1 LLIAMDNSSTVLITS
16 TSSTLAEDAMDNPC
30 NATDEYLLVPRFFLA
45 VVFGV
50 ALSIISICF
59 NSFIFVVFVTSK
71 QHRNSYNLYLLLLSL
86 FDVFIGISYIAVI
99 SNNVLINWTASYK
112 LKAIWVSYMVPMLT
126 ISHIGITASTYLITF
141 AAIERYCITVNS
153 NKVAFLQ
160 HHRKT
165 IAFIAVMAGMISKG
179 TMLEEVTIRTN
190 PQCIGMFNEWEVKPS
205 DLVIENVLFNKI
217 WRFYFRNIFTI
228 LAPFFI
234 LLYLNA
240 GLIYRLVP
248 AKVLSSFL
256 VRENKLS
263 YRSCWLYRYLPF
275 YVLSVA
281 LLSLLTVIAS
291 CLRLPIYI
299 TCQPLLRKEM
309 YQFLCEF
316 CFFG

>member
-1 LLIAMDNSSTVLITS
+1 MDNSSTVLITS
-16 TSSTLAEDAMDNPC
+16 TSTTLAEDAMNNPC

-86 FDVFIGISYIAVI
+86 FDVFIGVSYIAVI

-217 WRFYFRNIFTI
+217 WRFYFRLV
-228 LAPFFI
+228 LAKQNLKKNLKKI
-234 LLYLNA
+234 
-240 GLIYRLVP
+240 
-248 AKVLSSFL
+248 K
-256 VRENKLS
+256 E
-263 YRSCWLYRYLPF
+263 
-275 YVLSVA
+275 
-281 LLSLLTVIAS
+281 AS
-291 CLRLPIYI
+291 
-299 TCQPLLRKEM
+299 
-309 YQFLCEF
+309 
-316 CFFG
+316 